1 MSEIVY
7 LLVNSHYFHKPDK
20 RLQMT
25 TSEPDNIF
33 VRNSIDVAAK
43 LFLIGLLLVLSFNI
57 IEPFVL
63 PVIWAIIIAVA
74 FNPMINKLTKMLGGR
89 RKTACIGFSLVA
101 VAVLVVPVVML
112 ASSSLDVVQEV
123 AGDLKNGEVNFIKEA
138 PDKVAEIP
146 VIGKKVSDIWD
157 MASHDLKGA
166 IVATAP
172 LAQDAATKLLGSIV
186 SGLGGLVQFVI
197 SFIIAGVLLINPSK
211 GYAVTSKVIR
221 SFDAVRGEEFTKLTV
236 ATIRGVMTGVIG
248 VAVIQAVLGTLGMV
262 VMGIPA
268 AGLWGVLILICAI
281 VQLPPIII
289 LGPIAAYGFAQ
300 YDTTPAVIFLI
311 WAILVSASDGVLK
324 PVLMARGVDTPML
337 VILLGAIGGM
347 MMAGII
353 GLFLGAVVLSITYA
367 IFMAWVDEKSGDPD
381 VAEVAAETET
391 E

>member
-1 MSEIVY
+1 M
-7 LLVNSHYFHKPDK
+7 K
-20 RLQMT
+20 
-25 TSEPDNIF
+25 TSESDNLF
-33 VRNSIDVAAK
+33 VKNAIDVAAK
-43 LFLIGLLLVLSFNI
+43 LFLIGILLVLSFNI
-57 IEPFVL
+57 IKPFVL

-89 RKTACIGFSLVA
+89 RKTASIGFSLVA
-101 VAVLVVPVVML
+101 VAVLVVPVIML
-112 ASSSLDVVQEV
+112 ASSSLEVVQEV
-123 AGDLKNGEVNFIKEA
+123 AGDLKNNEANFIKEA

-157 MASHDLKGA
+157 MAAHDLKGA

-172 LAQDAATKLLGSIV
+172 LAQDAATKLVASIG

-221 SFDAVRGEEFTKLTV
+221 SFDPVRGEEFAKLTV
-236 ATIRGVMTGVIG
+236 ATIRGVMSGVIG

-262 VMGIPA
+262 VMGIPG
-268 AGLWGVLILICAI
+268 AGVWGVLILICAI

-311 WAILVSASDGVLK
+311 WALLVSASDGVLK

-347 MMAGII
+347 MMSGII
-353 GLFLGAVVLSITYA
+353 GLFLGAVILSITYA
-367 IFMAWVDEKSGDPD
+367 VFMSWVNEKSADPELED
-381 VAEVAAETET
+381 TVAEAETE
-391 E
+391 